1 MVLFRFQVL
10 VLCCL
15 VEEKMWGSER
25 KLVLNLLDISLSL
38 FAMKWK
44 EIMFVMKVFYFPK
57 KESE

>member
-44 EIMFVMKVFYFPK
+44 EIMFVMKVFYFQK